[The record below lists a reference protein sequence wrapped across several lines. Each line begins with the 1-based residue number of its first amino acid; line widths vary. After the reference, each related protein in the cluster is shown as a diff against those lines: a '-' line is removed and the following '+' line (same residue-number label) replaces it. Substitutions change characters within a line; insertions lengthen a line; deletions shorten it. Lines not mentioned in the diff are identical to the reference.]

1 MNSQQLKDL
10 AEQAGFLTFA
20 GPDIH
25 APEDPYSDGCAAQLA
40 KFAELIIRECL
51 VLNKKTC
58 EELKADDCV
67 LSGYKTLLNLYMIS
81 MRNSIEEHFGVEE

>member
-1 MNSQQLKDL
+1 MKYIKDAKLKDL

-40 KFAELIIRECL
+40 KFAELIVKECAEL
-51 VLNKKTC
+51 SVNSQYANTKSEYYEGFNEALIYAGNKI
-58 EELKADDCV
+58 L
-67 LSGYKTLLNLYMIS
+67 
-81 MRNSIEEHFGVEE
+81 EHFGVEE

>member
-10 AEQAGFLTFA
+10 AEKAGFITFA

-40 KFAELIIRECL
+40 KFAELIVKECS
-51 VLNKKTC
+51 NF
-58 EELKADDCV
+58 LKDTLDDHYHFAAER
-67 LSGYKTLLNLYMIS
+67 L
-81 MRNSIEEHFGVEE
+81 EEHFGVEE